1 MHPNYYG
8 EKETCGGWLF
18 MKVGTF
24 FIKVWRWLSVLLV
37 IGALV
42 WTYSLFPDM
51 VAVDF
56 SDTGLAEKYVN
67 KENVF
72 YIVMGLFL
80 VNNVIISGLAKQ
92 IPNVDSDHLPILNRK
107 IWGQHR
113 EQLNEQLINWL
124 FCLVAVINTII
135 GFSLFALATIN
146 SNQYKLDVFDFS
158 WLYYASIALMVM
170 VFLLPLR
177 LLWTPTPED
186 KL

>member
-1 MHPNYYG
+1 
-8 EKETCGGWLF
+8 

-24 FIKVWRWLSVLLV
+24 VIKIWRWLSVFLV

-42 WTYSLFPDM
+42 WTYSVFPDM

-56 SDTGLAEKYVN
+56 SNTGLAEKYVG

-80 VNNVIISGLAKQ
+80 VNNVVISGLAKQ
-92 IPNVDSDHLPILNRK
+92 IPNVDPEHLPIINRK
-107 IWGQHR
+107 IWAQHR
-113 EQLNEQLINWL
+113 TDLNEHLINWL

-146 SNQYKLDVFDFS
+146 STQYKLDVFDFS
-158 WLYYASIALMVM
+158 WLYYASITLMVL

-177 LLWTPTPED
+177 LLFTPAPED